1 MDLKAKNI
9 LLVRGLAREERH
21 WGQFPAILKEKLP
34 GLNLHFLE
42 LPGVGKKANNEAHS
56 HISDYTNELRRE
68 WLELKEKHEGPW
80 GIIAISMGGMIA
92 LDWVD
97 RFPYDFKKIIL
108 INTSAANLSSPLRRL
123 QPEVFNHFLKIIK
136 TRNAKQRE
144 TEILKMIC
152 NHDPEAHIEEWT
164 HLAQKHPYK
173 EINVIKQLGAAF
185 SFKAPKA
192 LNLPGL
198 VLSSTQDRMVH
209 YSCSKKIAKR
219 YNWPIQ
225 LHKTAGHDLTTD
237 DPKWVIT
244 EIKQDYENS

>member
-1 MDLKAKNI
+1 MNY
-9 LLVRGLAREERH
+9 LLLRGLGRQAAH
-21 WGQFPAILKEKLP
+21 WGEFKTLLEEQDFSNKVIALDLP
-34 GLNLHFLE
+34 GFGEQNTEDSPKTIKSITNFVRLNFLKQITSKDNE
-42 LPGVGKKANNEAHS
+42 WTIVGFS
-56 HISDYTNELRRE
+56 L
-68 WLELKEKHEGPW
+68 
-80 GIIAISMGGMIA
+80 GGMVA

-198 VLSSTQDRMVH
+198 VLSSTQDRMVP